1 MRCRLAGSE
10 RQKRSGA
17 VGDRLKEANSI
28 NLSLSTL
35 GRVIKGICEGQ
46 RTPPFRESALTRLLQ
61 VLLHPHHPRCKV
73 SSLSQ
78 AMVVLVPAPLG
89 SSTDPPCLVLMG
101 CSELTFYFSS
111 VLPCSRHIYD

>member
-1 MRCRLAGSE
+1 MHLNPTSEIHQWAGAVTACQPCVRLLGEQNPCTSAGSE

-61 VLLHPHHPRCKV
+61 VLLP
-73 SSLSQ
+73 
-78 AMVVLVPAPLG
+78 
-89 SSTDPPCLVLMG
+89 
-101 CSELTFYFSS
+101 
-111 VLPCSRHIYD
+111 